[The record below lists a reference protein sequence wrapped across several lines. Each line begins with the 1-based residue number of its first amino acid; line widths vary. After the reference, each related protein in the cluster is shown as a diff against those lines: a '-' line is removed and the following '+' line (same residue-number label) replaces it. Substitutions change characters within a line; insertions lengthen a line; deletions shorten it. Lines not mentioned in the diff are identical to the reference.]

1 MIEVL
6 EFGNKFAVNA
16 FDIYVIV
23 RLLKAIFKDKV
34 YDKRFL
40 HAAIA
45 IDMIITLLVNYYGFY
60 VWSNIIT
67 SVLLAFMLVC
77 CYEGSIGKK
86 IGVTVGINILFAL
99 SELIIALLMG
109 IENLSVLAKASNGE
123 SVALFLSRIIFWI
136 IVIIVQKIVAKDNP
150 NKLSVKVV
158 ALEVIVFL
166 TMICELLFLCIR
178 KQESIIIESAVL
190 FASEITVYLMIYL
203 QDCLVELF
211 ASKEQARLIEQEKEY
226 YQKEAVIIQQKQ
238 ELQRQF
244 RHDLKNRL
252 QILNEIAE
260 RGNISELKKYLS
272 EVEEKH
278 KEYEAF
284 SNTGNLIIDSII
296 NSKLEDAI
304 EMGIEVN
311 AGIMLPASI
320 EVNSDDMVVILGNL
334 LDNAIEACERVNASK
349 YIKLLINYEEGC
361 LILSIKNSFDQIINK
376 AGGKFLTRK
385 EDKALHGLGIKS
397 VKNTVEK
404 YNGIIDFTSEGKEF
418 AVNIIL
424 YL

>member
-23 RLLKAIFKDKV
+23 RLLKAIFKNKV

-60 VWSNIIT
+60 VWINIIT

-86 IGVTVGINILFAL
+86 IGVTVGINMLFAL

-109 IENLSVLAKASNGE
+109 IENLSVFAKTSNGE
-123 SVALFLSRIIFWI
+123 SVALFLSRIIFLI
-136 IVIIVQKIVAKDNP
+136 VVIIVQKIIAKDNP

-166 TMICELLFLCIR
+166 TMICELLFLCVR

-272 EVEEKH
+272 EIEEKH

-320 EVNSDDMVVILGNL
+320 EVNTDDMVVILGNL

-404 YNGIIDFTSEGKEF
+404 YNGMIEFTSEGKEF